1 MQQIEGISNVQV
13 EQLLSE
19 FAEEDLRYCLLVLI
33 LADHQKVFNA
43 GYGGSAVEVEHVG
56 AEFLAPDGRL
66 IFEAEYFP
74 FIFFHFSFLLINLV
88 ESFAYKSGSSAHES
102 SHFSGAFHAEKIG
115 FILNGDDSFPFR
127 VGGVLFIRFVRLIFN
142 HAVELCSEKVR
153 YYSADDSLV
162 AAVITLF

>member
-43 GYGGSAVEVEHVG
+43 GYGGSAVEVEYVG
-56 AEFLAPDGRL
+56 AELLAPDGGL
-66 IFEAEYFP
+66 VFEAEHFP
-74 FIFFHFSFLLINLV
+74 FVFFHFSFLLINLV
-88 ESFAYKSGSSAHES
+88 ESFAHKSWSSAHEG

-115 FILNGDDSFPFR
+115 FILNGDDSFPFG
-127 VGGVLFIRFVRLIFN
+127 VGGVLFI
-142 HAVELCSEKVR
+142 
-153 YYSADDSLV
+153 
-162 AAVITLF
+162 